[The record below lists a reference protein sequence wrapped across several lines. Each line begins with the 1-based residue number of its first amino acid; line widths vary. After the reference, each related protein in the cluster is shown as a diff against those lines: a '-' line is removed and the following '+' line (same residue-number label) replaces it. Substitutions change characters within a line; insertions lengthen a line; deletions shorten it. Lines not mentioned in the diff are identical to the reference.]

1 MKTKLNQSKIK
12 LAIATAII
20 AGAMGLSAT
29 SYAATDTSTM
39 TVSTTVLMSCN
50 ISAGAMTFA
59 SYDPTLDADSN
70 AEATI
75 DSTCTSGGAA
85 VITMGQGQG
94 GHTDSSDTSP
104 MRQMTAG
111 TEKLDYEVYSDSGRL
126 TEWGNTSATGV
137 SVTGTGSAQSL
148 TAFGKITGL
157 QQVSAVSFTDS
168 VTVTVTY

>member
-1 MKTKLNQSKIK
+1 MKTKLK
-12 LAIATAII
+12 LAIASAIV

-59 SYDPTLDADSN
+59 SYDPTLAEDSN

-104 MRQMTAG
+104 ERQMTAG
-111 TEKLDYEVYSDSGRL
+111 SEKLEYEVYSDSGRA

-148 TAFGKITGL
+148 TAYGTITGL

>member
-59 SYDPTLDADSN
+59 SYDPTLAADSD

-75 DSTCTSGGAA
+75 ESTCTSGGAA
-85 VITMGQGQG
+85 IITMGQGDG
-94 GHTDSSDTSP
+94 EHGDSSDASP
-104 MRQMTAG
+104 ERQMTAG
-111 TEKLDYEVYSDSGRL
+111 SEKLEYEVYSDSSRA

-148 TAFGKITGL
+148 TAYGRIAGL
-157 QQVSAVSFTDS
+157 QQVSAASFTDS

>member
-59 SYDPTLDADSN
+59 SYDPTVDADSN

-75 DSTCTSGGAA
+75 ASTCTSGGAA
-85 VITMGQGQG
+85 VITMSQGLG
-94 GHTDSSDTSP
+94 GHSDSTDASP
-104 MRQMTAG
+104 KRQMTAG
-111 TEKLDYEVYSDSGRL
+111 SEKLNYGLFSNSGRS
-126 TEWGNTSATGV
+126 THWGNTSATGV
-137 SVTGTGSAQSL
+137 SVTGTGTAQSL
-148 TAFGKITGL
+148 IAYGKITGL
-157 QQVSAVSFTDS
+157 QQVSAVSFTDN

>member
-50 ISAGAMTFA
+50 ISAGALTFA

-70 AEATI
+70 AFATI

-85 VITMGQGQG
+85 VITMGQGLG
-94 GHTDSSDTSP
+94 GHTDSSDISP
-104 MRQMTAG
+104 IRQMTAG
-111 TEKLDYEVYSDSGRL
+111 SEKLDYEVYSDSGRS
-126 TEWGNTSATGV
+126 TQWGNTSATGV
-137 SVTGTGSAQSL
+137 SVTGTGSTQSL
-148 TAFGKITGL
+148 TAYGTITGL